1 MNGKT
6 KGYGHEIWKKKPEK
20 EINKKKPT
28 YETFSATNYTKPKT
42 KKTKMATKT
51 TKISMTMMMTTT
63 MMTSKTFLPLCR

>member
-20 EINKKKPT
+20 EINKKKKPT

-42 KKTKMATKT
+42 KKN
-51 TKISMTMMMTTT
+51 
-63 MMTSKTFLPLCR
+63 